1 MTEQMTETSNVPE
14 TEPDTYHDQK
24 VMMRLAEIADRIA
37 WLFLFLFL
45 VVGGVILYL
54 VYLTITKRIGV
65 EQFFLNLP
73 NYLTPFFIG
82 GFIWIALKLVSEAVY
97 LMMDIEDNTRPPQ
110 PPAKE

>member
-1 MTEQMTETSNVPE
+1 MTDKMTETSNIPVA
-14 TEPDTYHDQK
+14 EPDTYHDQK
-24 VMMRLAEIADRIA
+24 ALIMLAEIADRIA

-54 VYLTITKRIGV
+54 VWLTIKSRIGV

-73 NYLTPFFIG
+73 TYLTPFFIG

-97 LMMDIEDNTRPPQ
+97 LLMDIEDNTRRSQLPTQ
-110 PPAKE
+110 E

>member
-1 MTEQMTETSNVPE
+1 MTEQMTETSNVPVE
-14 TEPDTYHDQK
+14 EPDTYHDQK
-24 VMMRLAEIADRIA
+24 ALIRLAEIADRIA

-54 VYLTITKRIGV
+54 VWLTIKGRIGV

-82 GFIWIALKLVSEAVY
+82 GLIWILLMLASEAVY
-97 LMMDIEDNTRPPQ
+97 VLMDIEDNTR
-110 PPAKE
+110 K